1 MRLRTLLLALLLTVG
16 LATAASAA
24 PKRGRVGGV
33 VVAQGTPQL
42 GAIVVVTP
50 AIGPGDPLRLVTDSH
65 GVFASTPLLPGTY
78 TVRVRLA
85 GFLPAFEPRV
95 HIVTGHITLLRIEL
109 GSLFSSIEQFRR
121 GPRPGD
127 SPHQW
132 EWVLRSASLTRP
144 VLRYSGGPV
153 FDGSEHRRET
163 RAIHGRAEFTTG
175 SLSSWSPVNMNP
187 LGSTAFLYNE
197 GLGGAG
203 HLMLAGRVGYQDA
216 ATTGFAATWI
226 RPTGAQGRA
235 ADSTTVIFHQ
245 SQMGTGQPAF
255 RGVEIDSSQ
264 RLQFGNS
271 VKLDYGAQY
280 VFAGLNGNV
289 SALRPQARLHVAV
302 APGWVASFLLG
313 SIPEG
318 RRAADPELALNR
330 FPIPVESNG
339 RLALDDA
346 WHEEIAVRRA
356 LGSDAS
362 LTAAVFHGSDANV
375 AVFGRGTLISTNTI
389 SDPFSNA
396 FVYNGGSLDQWGARV
411 GYQQK
416 LSSHWDATLVYT
428 STEALAPPAAD
439 FAGAS
444 LRNMIRHERRNLLGG
459 LLAGRI
465 PRSGTE
471 LSAGYE
477 WVDGPV
483 LSRLDPFGASMFG
496 VEPYLNVSVRQP
508 LPSLFCCRIV
518 ALIDVRNLLAQ
529 GYVSLETADG
539 QAILIPA
546 ARAIRGGF
554 AVQF

>member
-1 MRLRTLLLALLLTVG
+1 MRFRTLLLALLLTTG

-24 PKRGRVGGV
+24 PNRGRVGGV

-50 AIGPGDPLRLVTDSH
+50 AIRPGDPLRLVTDSH

-109 GSLFSSIEQFRR
+109 GSLFSSIEQLRR

-153 FDGSEHRRET
+153 LDGNEHRRGSH
-163 RAIHGRAEFTTG
+163 AIHGRAEFTTG

-187 LGSTAFLYNE
+187 LGSTSFLYNE
-197 GLGGAG
+197 GLGSAG
-203 HLMLAGRVGYQDA
+203 HLMLAGRVGYEDT

-226 RPTGAQGRA
+226 HSVDAKGRP

-245 SQMGTGQPAF
+245 SQMGTGQPSF
-255 RGVEIDSSQ
+255 RGVEINSSQ
-264 RLQFGNS
+264 RIQFGNA
-271 VKLDYGAQY
+271 VKFDYGAQY
-280 VFAGLNGNV
+280 AFAGLNGHV
-289 SALRPQARLHVAV
+289 SALRPQARLRVAV
-302 APGWVASFLLG
+302 APGWAASFLLG
-313 SIPEG
+313 SIPQG
-318 RRAADPELALNR
+318 RRTADPELALNR
-330 FPIPVESNG
+330 FPVPVENNG

-346 WHEEIAVRRA
+346 WHEEIALRHA
-356 LGSDAS
+356 LGPNAS
-362 LTAAVFHGSDANV
+362 LTAAVFHGSDAHV
-375 AVFGRGTLISTNTI
+375 AVFGRGTFVNANTI
-389 SDPFSNA
+389 ADPFSNA
-396 FVYNGGSLDQWGARV
+396 FVYNGGSLHQWGARI
-411 GYQQK
+411 GYQRK
-416 LSSHWDATLVYT
+416 LSSHWQATIVYSST
-428 STEALAPPAAD
+428 SALAPPATG

-444 LRNMIRHERRNLLGG
+444 LRDMIRRARRNLLGG
-459 LLAGRI
+459 VLAGRI
-465 PRSGTE
+465 ARSGTE

-483 LSRLDPFGASMFG
+483 LNRPDPFGASMFG

-518 ALIDVRNLLAQ
+518 ALIDVQNLLAQ
-529 GYVSLETADG
+529 GYVSLETPDG
-539 QAILIPA
+539 RAILIPA

>member
-1 MRLRTLLLALLLTVG
+1 MLITG
-16 LATAASAA
+16 LATAATAA
-24 PKRGRVGGV
+24 PNRGRVGGV

-42 GAIVVVTP
+42 GAIVIVTP
-50 AIGPGDPLRLVTDSH
+50 EIRPGDPLRLVTDSH
-65 GVFASTPLLPGTY
+65 GVFASSPLLPGTY

-95 HIVTGHITLLRIEL
+95 RVATGHITLLRIEL
-109 GSLFSSIEQFRR
+109 GSLFSSVEQLRR

-144 VLRYSGGPV
+144 VLRYSGGPILH
-153 FDGSEHRRET
+153 GSEHRRET
-163 RAIHGRAEFTTG
+163 HAIHGRAEFTTG

-203 HLMLAGRVGYQDA
+203 HLLLAGRVGYQDT

-226 RPTGAQGRA
+226 RSTDAQGRS

-245 SQMGTGQPAF
+245 SQMGTGQPSF
-255 RGVEIDSSQ
+255 RGVEIDSTQ
-264 RLQFGNS
+264 QLRFGGN

-280 VFAGLNGNV
+280 VFAGLNGSV
-289 SALRPQARLHVAV
+289 SALRPQARLRVAV

-313 SIPEG
+313 SIPQG
-318 RRAADPELALNR
+318 RRTADPELALNR
-330 FPIPVESNG
+330 FPVPVESDG

-346 WHEEIAVRRA
+346 WHEEISLRRA

-362 LTAAVFHGSDANV
+362 LTAAVFHGSDTHV
-375 AVFGRGTLISTNTI
+375 AVFGRGTLASANTI
-389 SDPFSNA
+389 SDPFSDA
-396 FVYNGGSLDQWGARV
+396 FVYNGGPLNQWGARV

-416 LSSHWDATLVYT
+416 LSSHWQATLVYSST
-428 STEALAPPAAD
+428 SALAPPATD
-439 FAGAS
+439 FAAAS
-444 LRNMIRHERRNLLGG
+444 LRNMIRREHRNLVGG
-459 LLAGRI
+459 VVAGRI
-465 PRSGTE
+465 ARSGTE

-483 LSRLDPFGASMFG
+483 LSRPDPFGASMFG
-496 VEPYLNVSVRQP
+496 VEPYLNVSLRQP

-518 ALIDVRNLLAQ
+518 ALIDVQNLLAQ
-529 GYVSLETADG
+529 GYVSLETVDG
-539 QAILIPA
+539 HAILIPA